1 MRYLALATDYDGT
14 LAADGVVRER
24 TLAALERL
32 RKSGRRA
39 ILVTGRELEDLRRV
53 FPRLDLFERVVAENG
68 ALLYRPQTREE
79 VVLAEPPPPEVAQWL
94 RARGVPVSTGRVIV
108 ATREPHE
115 VEALEAIRAL
125 GIELQVI
132 FNKGAVMLLP
142 SGVNKQTGLSVALEE
157 LELSPRNTVAIG
169 DAENDHAMLAASECG
184 VAVANALASLKDRA
198 DLVTRG
204 ARGEGVEELIDRMI
218 ADDLRSVV
226 VPRHAL
232 LLGVRRDGTEV
243 HLAPAGRR
251 VLVAGPSGSGKMI
264 AATGLLERVMAAGY
278 QCCIIDADGDYQGF
292 EGVVGIGS
300 NERPPGI
307 AEVLELL
314 RKPAVHAAVCLTG
327 VPMQDRPGFLAAL
340 LPRLQEMRS
349 RSGRPHWIV
358 IDEAHHLFPASSQ
371 PAPLALPRDLGGVL
385 LVTAHPDRVSPAVV
399 EAVDTVLA
407 AGDRPEETLRPFGK
421 TPPVRLAEGEVLCWS
436 NGQIEPLHLV
446 PGKAQ
451 GQRDRRAE
459 GDLPWVP

>member
-1 MRYLALATDYDGT
+1 
-14 LAADGVVRER
+14 
-24 TLAALERL
+24 
-32 RKSGRRA
+32 
-39 ILVTGRELEDLRRV
+39 
-53 FPRLDLFERVVAENG
+53 
-68 ALLYRPQTREE
+68 
-79 VVLAEPPPPEVAQWL
+79 
-94 RARGVPVSTGRVIV
+94 
-108 ATREPHE
+108 
-115 VEALEAIRAL
+115 
-125 GIELQVI
+125 
-132 FNKGAVMLLP
+132 
-142 SGVNKQTGLSVALEE
+142 
-157 LELSPRNTVAIG
+157 
-169 DAENDHAMLAASECG
+169 
-184 VAVANALASLKDRA
+184 
-198 DLVTRG
+198 
-204 ARGEGVEELIDRMI
+204 
-218 ADDLRSVV
+218 
-226 VPRHAL
+226 
-232 LLGVRRDGTEV
+232 
-243 HLAPAGRR
+243 
-251 VLVAGPSGSGKMI
+251 
-264 AATGLLERVMAAGY
+264 
-278 QCCIIDADGDYQGF
+278 
-292 EGVVGIGS
+292 VVGIGS